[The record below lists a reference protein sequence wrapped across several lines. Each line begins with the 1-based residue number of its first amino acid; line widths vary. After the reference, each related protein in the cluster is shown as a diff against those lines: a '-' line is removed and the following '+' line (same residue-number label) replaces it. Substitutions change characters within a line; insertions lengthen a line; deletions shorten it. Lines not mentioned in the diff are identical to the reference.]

1 MYSINQLD
9 ISHASALL
17 ASRPLT
23 SNVHIASTLIGAAI
37 LRFNPLS
44 LMSDQDR
51 ISPNNINTIPSIQV
65 MRITKNI
72 NKGNK
77 LIQYQILQNNITRTV
92 WQTVRRITNE
102 ILRVKGLKYPA
113 VLLLYF
119 HISKIHVRLSSFGE

>member
-1 MYSINQLD
+1 MSHASENFKSTDLLGRNEGQEGSCICFGKALYSINQLD

-23 SNVHIASTLIGAAI
+23 NNVHIASTLIGAAI

-51 ISPNNINTIPSIQV
+51 ISPNNINIIPSIQV

-72 NKGNK
+72 N
-77 LIQYQILQNNITRTV
+77 
-92 WQTVRRITNE
+92 
-102 ILRVKGLKYPA
+102 
-113 VLLLYF
+113 
-119 HISKIHVRLSSFGE
+119 

>member
-1 MYSINQLD
+1 MSHASENFKSTDLLGRNEGQEGNCICFGNALYSINQLD

-51 ISPNNINTIPSIQV
+51 ISLNNINTIPSIQV

-72 NKGNK
+72 N
-77 LIQYQILQNNITRTV
+77 
-92 WQTVRRITNE
+92 
-102 ILRVKGLKYPA
+102 
-113 VLLLYF
+113 
-119 HISKIHVRLSSFGE
+119 

>member
-1 MYSINQLD
+1 MGHASKNFKSTDLLGRNEGQEGSCICICFGNALYSINQLD

-72 NKGNK
+72 N
-77 LIQYQILQNNITRTV
+77 
-92 WQTVRRITNE
+92 
-102 ILRVKGLKYPA
+102 
-113 VLLLYF
+113 
-119 HISKIHVRLSSFGE
+119 

>member
-1 MYSINQLD
+1 MSHASENFKSTDLLGRNEGQEGSCICFGNALYSINQLD

-51 ISPNNINTIPSIQV
+51 ISLNNIGTKSREQV
-65 MRITKNI
+65 
-72 NKGNK
+72 
-77 LIQYQILQNNITRTV
+77 TRTKKS
-92 WQTVRRITNE
+92 I
-102 ILRVKGLKYPA
+102 Y
-113 VLLLYF
+113 
-119 HISKIHVRLSSFGE
+119 